1 MVSVIQRG
9 KSAKVR
15 IFRNASSSVFK
26 EYCITDTE
34 VIIEDNIN
42 YITH

>member
-15 IFRNASSSVFK
+15 VFIRNASSSIFM
-26 EYCITDTE
+26 EY
-34 VIIEDNIN
+34 
-42 YITH
+42 YISDQWLLRTM